1 MRERGNRVRRCLAV
15 AAISL
20 CVGSAGCSTYSLSD
34 QNGVLPLAKHRRAN
48 EGKLAV
54 ALFEYVPDDPKDA
67 DKVTQGDLLALQRV
81 LVGGFDQT
89 DIFSS
94 VAAADSAERAGL
106 LDPNADYVLD
116 GRITNFRFEKNWVP
130 TFFPVHVGM
139 SFITLTGYTIFGGP
153 TTATIVRMSV
163 DFELRDSATGE
174 TVALFTERYT
184 STRAVNIYSKGA
196 ENPYDNPNLVLAQ
209 MIDSAAK
216 RMAVAIP

>member
-1 MRERGNRVRRCLAV
+1 MTV
-15 AAISL
+15 AALSL
-20 CVGSAGCSTYSLSD
+20 CMVSAGCSTYSLSD
-34 QNGVLPLAKHRRAN
+34 QSGVLPLAKHRRAN
-48 EGKLAV
+48 DGKLAV
-54 ALFEYVPDDPKDA
+54 ALFEYVPDDPDDA
-67 DKVTQGDLLALQRV
+67 DKVTDGDLLALQRV
-81 LVGGFDQT
+81 LLNGFDQT

-94 VAAADSAERAGL
+94 VVAADGTETLGAVDSQG
-106 LDPNADYVLD
+106 DYVLD

-163 DFELRDSATGE
+163 DFELRDGATGE

-196 ENPYDNPNLVLAQ
+196 ENPYENPNMVLAQ
-209 MIDSAAK
+209 IIDSAAK